1 MRTLVG
7 GVLVSIK
14 RLIRRSRHL
23 LEVLSLQAYLE
34 WYREPTLSVK
44 IDFEDDEINY
54 LLDSCSIDEITE
66 IIDNHDLDAID
77 IYADHRLD
85 LSTIR
90 EILMMSIERNCF
102 RRDSTYRYYLN
113 TTINEKLMNINLKDK
128 LRAHM
133 FYLILYLA
141 KFPP

>member
-1 MRTLVG
+1 M
-7 GVLVSIK
+7 
-14 RLIRRSRHL
+14 

-113 TTINEKLMNINLKDK
+113 TTIKEKLMNINLKDK
-128 LRAHM
+128 LRAHRPKSNLNSIIS
-133 FYLILYLA
+133 FFDIIHTELYDAYDALV
-141 KFPP
+141 